1 MGEAPNFPNLKNN
14 ILHTQPQH
22 TMDPSQVDVPPLKDL
37 TIDNITE
44 NVNLINSGC
53 PDPRM
58 KYLLERL
65 VQHLHDYARETRL
78 SHNEWM
84 TAIQFL
90 TSVGQT
96 CTDVR
101 QEFILLSDIL
111 GLSLLVDSIDHPKPA
126 SSTEGTVLGPFHT
139 HDAISEPNGAQIAHD
154 PNGEPCLV
162 VCTIKDTEGKAV
174 EGVKIDIWETDSNG
188 KYDVQYEGREAP
200 DQRAVMHSD
209 AEGIFWFKAIACSLP

>member
-1 MGEAPNFPNLKNN
+1 
-14 ILHTQPQH
+14 
-22 TMDPSQVDVPPLKDL
+22 MDPSQVDVPPLKDL

-78 SHNEWM
+78 SHHEWM

-90 TSVGQT
+90 TSVGQI

-101 QEFILLSDIL
+101 Q
-111 GLSLLVDSIDHPKPA
+111 VCCPKP
-126 SSTEGTVLGPFHT
+126 
-139 HDAISEPNGAQIAHD
+139 QKKD
-154 PNGEPCLV
+154 PS
-162 VCTIKDTEGKAV
+162 
-174 EGVKIDIWETDSNG
+174 VKSP
-188 KYDVQYEGREAP
+188 K
-200 DQRAVMHSD
+200 H
-209 AEGIFWFKAIACSLP
+209 

>member
-1 MGEAPNFPNLKNN
+1 MSIHFDSSVHISSRKIGNGMAEMPNHRHPEVAYSCNLPKADNSYGRSSHIAGAFGGAQIISIIN
-14 ILHTQPQH
+14 HRQFTLHHSECKDLSRFAITSESTLLRTSQFHQISKTKSQH
-22 TMDPSQVDVPPLKDL
+22 IMDPSQVDVPPLKDL

-101 QEFILLSDIL
+101 Q
-111 GLSLLVDSIDHPKPA
+111 
-126 SSTEGTVLGPFHT
+126 
-139 HDAISEPNGAQIAHD
+139 
-154 PNGEPCLV
+154 
-162 VCTIKDTEGKAV
+162 VC
-174 EGVKIDIWETDSNG
+174 
-188 KYDVQYEGREAP
+188 
-200 DQRAVMHSD
+200 
-209 AEGIFWFKAIACSLP
+209 C

>member
-1 MGEAPNFPNLKNN
+1 MPVLQFTIASKSTSLQFTIATNLEHH
-14 ILHTQPQH
+14 ITDSITPI
-22 TMDPSQVDVPPLKDL
+22 MDPSQVDVPPLKDL

-101 QEFILLSDIL
+101 Q
-111 GLSLLVDSIDHPKPA
+111 
-126 SSTEGTVLGPFHT
+126 
-139 HDAISEPNGAQIAHD
+139 
-154 PNGEPCLV
+154 
-162 VCTIKDTEGKAV
+162 VC
-174 EGVKIDIWETDSNG
+174 
-188 KYDVQYEGREAP
+188 
-200 DQRAVMHSD
+200 
-209 AEGIFWFKAIACSLP
+209 C